1 MRRVVFR
8 AVTALM
14 LTLPTAV
21 PTANA
26 GADEVPHSIADEGG
40 TAVCNV
46 PTYTVPM
53 SPGLTMLPVEN
64 TFGTTE
70 PTPIACEGSV
80 RGRQVTG
87 LGTLAYTA
95 NVTGPVGGG
104 TCEVFTGHGR
114 AVITLPTADG
124 AVELVNNFT
133 FEGGGAAG
141 QFTGDVFS
149 GVVHLSPVQGDC
161 VTEPLTVLAI
171 TVLTGVIRN

>member
-1 MRRVVFR
+1 VVFR

-14 LTLPTAV
+14 LALPTAV
-21 PTANA
+21 PAGNA
-26 GADEVPHSIADEGG
+26 VADEVPRSIGEEGR
-40 TAVCNV
+40 TAVCHV

-53 SPGLTMLPVEN
+53 APGLTMLPVEN

-70 PTPIACEGSV
+70 PTAIACDGSV
-80 RGRQVTG
+80 RGRPGDGPRDTG
-87 LGTLAYTA
+87 LHREGDGA
-95 NVTGPVGGG
+95 GGGG

-114 AVITLPTADG
+114 AVITLPTAEG

-171 TVLTGVIRN
+171 RVLTGVIRN